1 MKKIL
6 SGVLAIT
13 LCASVFADSSNSI
26 DGTISVAGRGDMPS
40 GLFGKA
46 AGYLPGDTVSITN
59 PTTGIT
65 LQILNLGTLDASD
78 GVALLLS
85 QESAEKL
92 GVVEKSDTQVKLAP
106 RSGYFDQSVSGA
118 AVLSRIGNEDSTKTE
133 KVEEETQVAEVSD
146 VVETPV
152 MENSTDVP
160 VENIA
165 AEEVAEAPVENIAA
179 EAEAPVETE
188 SSEVAEN
195 SFLETKNAV
204 EQASPAEVH
213 PEEIMESAVAE
224 EITSEDP
231 LFDNEAAS
239 VTHVSAEDILVPE
252 EPAAEIADSPVE
264 SEEVA
269 EAPVEEAFEADELS
283 PVEMEADESV
293 QEVAAVEPEA
303 EIEEEASPVEEVVE
317 TPVEE
322 AFEADELS
330 PVEMELAAD
339 ESVPEVAAVEPEA
352 EIEEEASPVEEV
364 AETPVEEAFEADE
377 LSPVENEVA
386 AVEPEAE
393 IEEEASPVEE
403 VAEAPVEEAYEAD
416 ELSPV
421 EKELAAD
428 EPVPEVAAE
437 ENSVDEEVAEIPA
450 ESEVVAEA
458 FEADELEPVA
468 NEVDTTESEPEVAAV
483 ETEGEDY
490 SPIVLVPAEPVPA
503 ENTLEAVVEEKN
515 EEVKPV
521 MAEVNLKSFTDYIV
535 DSENDLRKNS
545 YYVQFATLGDEK
557 NIESTINKYNKYPL
571 ILVPNGKGAYK
582 IMVGPLTVD
591 EFGAVQAKFKS
602 FGYKDAFVKSK

>member
-1 MKKIL
+1 MAGRGPIMKKIL

-118 AVLSRIGNEDSTKTE
+118 AVLSRIGNEDSPKTE
-133 KVEEETQVAEVSD
+133 KADEEIQVAEVSD

-165 AEEVAEAPVENIAA
+165 AEEIAETPVENIAA
-179 EAEAPVETE
+179 EEVAEAPVETE

-264 SEEVA
+264 SEEVT
-269 EAPVEEAFEADELS
+269 EA
-283 PVEMEADESV
+283 
-293 QEVAAVEPEA
+293 
-303 EIEEEASPVEEVVE
+303 
-317 TPVEE
+317 PVEE

-364 AETPVEEAFEADE
+364 AEAPVEEAFEADE
-377 LSPVENEVA
+377 LSPVEMELAADESVPEVA

-403 VAEAPVEEAYEAD
+403 VAEAPVEEAFEAD

-421 EKELAAD
+421 EMELAAD

-437 ENSVDEEVAEIPA
+437 ENSVDEKVAEAPV
-450 ESEVVAEA
+450 EEA

-468 NEVDTTESEPEVAAV
+468 NVVDTAESEPEVAAV

-503 ENTLEAVVEEKN
+503 ENTLEAVVEEKI

>member
-1 MKKIL
+1 MAGRGPIMKKIL

-118 AVLSRIGNEDSTKTE
+118 AVLSRIGNEDSPKTE
-133 KVEEETQVAEVSD
+133 KADEEIQVAEVSD

-160 VENIA
+160 DENIA
-165 AEEVAEAPVENIAA
+165 AEEIAEAPVENIAG
-179 EAEAPVETE
+179 EEVAEAPVETE
-188 SSEVAEN
+188 SSEVADN

-293 QEVAAVEPEA
+293 P
-303 EIEEEASPVEEVVE
+303 
-317 TPVEE
+317 
-322 AFEADELS
+322 
-330 PVEMELAAD
+330 
-339 ESVPEVAAVEPEA
+339 
-352 EIEEEASPVEEV
+352 
-364 AETPVEEAFEADE
+364 
-377 LSPVENEVA
+377 EVA

-403 VAEAPVEEAYEAD
+403 VAEAPVEEAFEAD

-421 EKELAAD
+421 EMELAAD

-483 ETEGEDY
+483 ETEVEDY

-503 ENTLEAVVEEKN
+503 ENTLEAVVEEKI

-557 NIESTINKYNKYPL
+557 NIESTISKYNKYPL

>member
-1 MKKIL
+1 MAGRGPIMKKIL

-118 AVLSRIGNEDSTKTE
+118 AVLSRVGNEDSPKTE
-133 KVEEETQVAEVSD
+133 KADEETQDAEVSE

-165 AEEVAEAPVENIAA
+165 AEEV
-179 EAEAPVETE
+179 AEAPVETE

-252 EPAAEIADSPVE
+252 EPAAEITDSPVE

-269 EAPVEEAFEADELS
+269 EA
-283 PVEMEADESV
+283 
-293 QEVAAVEPEA
+293 
-303 EIEEEASPVEEVVE
+303 
-317 TPVEE
+317 PVEE

-364 AETPVEEAFEADE
+364 AEAPVEEAFEADE
-377 LSPVENEVA
+377 LSPVEMELAADESVPEVA

-403 VAEAPVEEAYEAD
+403 VAEAPVEEAFEVD

-428 EPVPEVAAE
+428 ESVPEVAAE

-468 NEVDTTESEPEVAAV
+468 NEVDTAESEPEVAAV
-483 ETEGEDY
+483 ETEVEDY

-503 ENTLEAVVEEKN
+503 GNKLEAVVEEKI

-557 NIESTINKYNKYPL
+557 NIESTISKYNKYPL

>member
-1 MKKIL
+1 MYWLQKYIKLLAGRGPIMKKIL

-118 AVLSRIGNEDSTKTE
+118 AVLSRIGNEDSPKTE
-133 KVEEETQVAEVSD
+133 KADEEIQVAEVSD

-160 VENIA
+160 DENIA
-165 AEEVAEAPVENIAA
+165 AEEV
-179 EAEAPVETE
+179 AEAPVETE

-252 EPAAEIADSPVE
+252 EPSAEIADSPVE

-283 PVEMEADESV
+283 PVENELAADESV
-293 QEVAAVEPEA
+293 PEVAAVEPEA
-303 EIEEEASPVEEVVE
+303 EIEEEASPVEEIAE
-317 TPVEE
+317 APVEE

-330 PVEMELAAD
+330 PVENELAAD

-364 AETPVEEAFEADE
+364 AEAPVEEAFE
-377 LSPVENEVA
+377 V
-386 AVEPEAE
+386 
-393 IEEEASPVEE
+393 
-403 VAEAPVEEAYEAD
+403 D

-428 EPVPEVAAE
+428 ESVPEVAAE

-468 NEVDTTESEPEVAAV
+468 NEIDTKESEPEVASV

-503 ENTLEAVVEEKN
+503 ENSLEAVVEEKI

>member
-1 MKKIL
+1 
-6 SGVLAIT
+6 
-13 LCASVFADSSNSI
+13 
-26 DGTISVAGRGDMPS
+26 
-40 GLFGKA
+40 
-46 AGYLPGDTVSITN
+46 
-59 PTTGIT
+59 
-65 LQILNLGTLDASD
+65 
-78 GVALLLS
+78 
-85 QESAEKL
+85 
-92 GVVEKSDTQVKLAP
+92 
-106 RSGYFDQSVSGA
+106 
-118 AVLSRIGNEDSTKTE
+118 
-133 KVEEETQVAEVSD
+133 
-146 VVETPV
+146 
-152 MENSTDVP
+152 
-160 VENIA
+160 
-165 AEEVAEAPVENIAA
+165 
-179 EAEAPVETE
+179 
-188 SSEVAEN
+188 
-195 SFLETKNAV
+195 
-204 EQASPAEVH
+204 
-213 PEEIMESAVAE
+213 MESAVAE

-239 VTHVSAEDILVPE
+239 VTHVSAEDVLVPE

-269 EAPVEEAFEADELS
+269 EA
-283 PVEMEADESV
+283 
-293 QEVAAVEPEA
+293 
-303 EIEEEASPVEEVVE
+303 
-317 TPVEE
+317 PVEE

-364 AETPVEEAFEADE
+364 AESPVEEAFE
-377 LSPVENEVA
+377 V
-386 AVEPEAE
+386 
-393 IEEEASPVEE
+393 
-403 VAEAPVEEAYEAD
+403 D

-428 EPVPEVAAE
+428 ESVPEVAAE
-437 ENSVDEEVAEIPA
+437 ENSADEEVAEIPA

-468 NEVDTTESEPEVAAV
+468 SVVDTAESEPEVAAV
-483 ETEGEDY
+483 ETEVEDY

-503 ENTLEAVVEEKN
+503 ENTLEAVVE

>member
-1 MKKIL
+1 MYWLQKYIKLLAGRGPIMKKIL

-133 KVEEETQVAEVSD
+133 KADEEIQVAEVSD

-165 AEEVAEAPVENIAA
+165 AEEV
-179 EAEAPVETE
+179 AEAPVETE

-283 PVEMEADESV
+283 PVEME
-293 QEVAAVEPEA
+293 
-303 EIEEEASPVEEVVE
+303 
-317 TPVEE
+317 
-322 AFEADELS
+322 
-330 PVEMELAAD
+330 LAAD

-364 AETPVEEAFEADE
+364 AEAPVEEAFE
-377 LSPVENEVA
+377 V
-386 AVEPEAE
+386 
-393 IEEEASPVEE
+393 
-403 VAEAPVEEAYEAD
+403 D

-428 EPVPEVAAE
+428 ESVPEVAAE

-468 NEVDTTESEPEVAAV
+468 NEIDTKESEPEVAAV

-503 ENTLEAVVEEKN
+503 ENTLEAVVEEKI

>member
-1 MKKIL
+1 MYWLQKYIKLLAGRGPIMKKIL

-118 AVLSRIGNEDSTKTE
+118 AVLSRIGNEDSPKTE
-133 KVEEETQVAEVSD
+133 KADEEIQVAEVSD

-160 VENIA
+160 DENIA

-179 EAEAPVETE
+179 EEIAEVPVETE
-188 SSEVAEN
+188 PSEVADN

-239 VTHVSAEDILVPE
+239 VTHVSAEDVLVPE

-283 PVEMEADESV
+283 PVEMELASDESV
-293 QEVAAVEPEA
+293 PEVAAVEPEA
-303 EIEEEASPVEEVVE
+303 EIEEEASPVEEVAE

-330 PVEMELAAD
+330 PVEKELAAD

-377 LSPVENEVA
+377 LSPVE
-386 AVEPEAE
+386 
-393 IEEEASPVEE
+393 
-403 VAEAPVEEAYEAD
+403 
-416 ELSPV
+416 
-421 EKELAAD
+421 KELAAD
-428 EPVPEVAAE
+428 ESVPEVAAE

-468 NEVDTTESEPEVAAV
+468 NEIDTKESEPEVAAV

-503 ENTLEAVVEEKN
+503 ENTLEAVVEEKI

>member
-118 AVLSRIGNEDSTKTE
+118 AVLSRIGNEDSPKTE

-160 VENIA
+160 DENITAEEIAEVPVENIA
-165 AEEVAEAPVENIAA
+165 AEEVAQ
-179 EAEAPVETE
+179 APVETE

-239 VTHVSAEDILVPE
+239 VTHVSAEDISVPE
-252 EPAAEIADSPVE
+252 EPAAVIADSPVE

-283 PVEMEADESV
+283 PVEND
-293 QEVAAVEPEA
+293 
-303 EIEEEASPVEEVVE
+303 
-317 TPVEE
+317 
-322 AFEADELS
+322 
-330 PVEMELAAD
+330 
-339 ESVPEVAAVEPEA
+339 
-352 EIEEEASPVEEV
+352 
-364 AETPVEEAFEADE
+364 
-377 LSPVENEVA
+377 VA

-403 VAEAPVEEAYEAD
+403 VAEASVEEAYEAD

-428 EPVPEVAAE
+428 ESVPEVAAE

-468 NEVDTTESEPEVAAV
+468 SVVDTAESEPEVAAV

-503 ENTLEAVVEEKN
+503 ENTLEAVVEEKI

>member
-1 MKKIL
+1 MAGRGPIMKKIL

-133 KVEEETQVAEVSD
+133 KVEEKTQVAEVSD

-179 EAEAPVETE
+179 EEIAEAPVETE
-188 SSEVAEN
+188 SSEVADN

-252 EPAAEIADSPVE
+252 EPAAEITDSPVE

-269 EAPVEEAFEADELS
+269 EA
-283 PVEMEADESV
+283 
-293 QEVAAVEPEA
+293 
-303 EIEEEASPVEEVVE
+303 
-317 TPVEE
+317 PVEE

-352 EIEEEASPVEEV
+352 EIEEEESPVEEV
-364 AETPVEEAFEADE
+364 AESPVEEAFEADE

-503 ENTLEAVVEEKN
+503 ENSLEAVVEEKI

>member
-1 MKKIL
+1 MAGRGPIMKKIL

-118 AVLSRIGNEDSTKTE
+118 AVLSRIGNEDSPKTE
-133 KVEEETQVAEVSD
+133 KVEEEIQVAEVSD

-165 AEEVAEAPVENIAA
+165 AEEIAEAPVENIAA
-179 EAEAPVETE
+179 EAEVPVETE

-283 PVEMEADESV
+283 PVEME
-293 QEVAAVEPEA
+293 
-303 EIEEEASPVEEVVE
+303 
-317 TPVEE
+317 
-322 AFEADELS
+322 
-330 PVEMELAAD
+330 LAAD

-377 LSPVENEVA
+377 LSPVE
-386 AVEPEAE
+386 
-393 IEEEASPVEE
+393 
-403 VAEAPVEEAYEAD
+403 
-416 ELSPV
+416 
-421 EKELAAD
+421 KELAAD
-428 EPVPEVAAE
+428 ESVPEVAAE

-468 NEVDTTESEPEVAAV
+468 SVVDTAESEPEVAAV

-503 ENTLEAVVEEKN
+503 ENTLEAVVE

>member
-1 MKKIL
+1 MAGRGPIMKKIL

-118 AVLSRIGNEDSTKTE
+118 AVLSRIGNEDSPKTE
-133 KVEEETQVAEVSD
+133 KVEEKTQVAEVSN

-160 VENIA
+160 DENIA
-165 AEEVAEAPVENIAA
+165 AEEI
-179 EAEAPVETE
+179 AEAPVETE

-239 VTHVSAEDILVPE
+239 VNHVSAEDISVPE

-283 PVEMEADESV
+283 PVEN
-293 QEVAAVEPEA
+293 
-303 EIEEEASPVEEVVE
+303 
-317 TPVEE
+317 
-322 AFEADELS
+322 
-330 PVEMELAAD
+330 ELAAD
-339 ESVPEVAAVEPEA
+339 ESVPEVAA
-352 EIEEEASPVEEV
+352 EENSV
-364 AETPVEEAFEADE
+364 DE
-377 LSPVENEVA
+377 K
-386 AVEPEAE
+386 
-393 IEEEASPVEE
+393 
-403 VAEAPVEEAYEAD
+403 VAEAPVE
-416 ELSPV
+416 
-421 EKELAAD
+421 
-428 EPVPEVAAE
+428 
-437 ENSVDEEVAEIPA
+437 
-450 ESEVVAEA
+450 EA

-468 NEVDTTESEPEVAAV
+468 NEVDTAESEPEVAAV

-503 ENTLEAVVEEKN
+503 ENTLEAVVEEKI

>member
-118 AVLSRIGNEDSTKTE
+118 AVLSRIGNEDSPKTE
-133 KVEEETQVAEVSD
+133 KADEEIQVAEVSD

-165 AEEVAEAPVENIAA
+165 AEEIAEAPVENIAA
-179 EAEAPVETE
+179 EEVAEVPVETE

-269 EAPVEEAFEADELS
+269 EAPVEEAFE
-283 PVEMEADESV
+283 V
-293 QEVAAVEPEA
+293 
-303 EIEEEASPVEEVVE
+303 
-317 TPVEE
+317 
-322 AFEADELS
+322 DELS

-377 LSPVENEVA
+377 LSPVEKELAADESVPEVA

-403 VAEAPVEEAYEAD
+403 VAEAPVEEAFEVD

-428 EPVPEVAAE
+428 ESVPEVAAE

-468 NEVDTTESEPEVAAV
+468 NEIDTKESEPEVAAV

-503 ENTLEAVVEEKN
+503 ENTLEAVVEEKI

>member
-1 MKKIL
+1 MAGRGPIMKKIL

-118 AVLSRIGNEDSTKTE
+118 AVLSRIGNEDSPKTE
-133 KVEEETQVAEVSD
+133 KADEEIQVAEVSD

-165 AEEVAEAPVENIAA
+165 VEEV
-179 EAEAPVETE
+179 AEAPVETE
-188 SSEVAEN
+188 SSEVAEAPVETESSEVVDN

-239 VTHVSAEDILVPE
+239 VTHVSAEDISVPE

-293 QEVAAVEPEA
+293 P
-303 EIEEEASPVEEVVE
+303 
-317 TPVEE
+317 
-322 AFEADELS
+322 
-330 PVEMELAAD
+330 
-339 ESVPEVAAVEPEA
+339 
-352 EIEEEASPVEEV
+352 
-364 AETPVEEAFEADE
+364 
-377 LSPVENEVA
+377 EVA

-403 VAEAPVEEAYEAD
+403 VAEAPVEEAFEAD

-468 NEVDTTESEPEVAAV
+468 NEVDTAESEPEVAAV

-503 ENTLEAVVEEKN
+503 ENTLEAVVEEKI

>member
-118 AVLSRIGNEDSTKTE
+118 AVLSRIGNEDSPKTE

-160 VENIA
+160 D
-165 AEEVAEAPVENIAA
+165 ENIAA
-179 EAEAPVETE
+179 EAEVPVETE

-239 VTHVSAEDILVPE
+239 VTHVSAEEILVPE

-283 PVEMEADESV
+283 PVEMELAADEPV
-293 QEVAAVEPEA
+293 PEVAAVEPEA
-303 EIEEEASPVEEVVE
+303 EIEEEASPVEEVAE
-317 TPVEE
+317 SPVEE

-352 EIEEEASPVEEV
+352 EIEEGASPVEEV

-377 LSPVENEVA
+377 LSPVE
-386 AVEPEAE
+386 
-393 IEEEASPVEE
+393 
-403 VAEAPVEEAYEAD
+403 
-416 ELSPV
+416 
-421 EKELAAD
+421 KELAVD

-437 ENSVDEEVAEIPA
+437 ENSVDEEVAENPA
-450 ESEVVAEA
+450 ESGVVAEA

-468 NEVDTTESEPEVAAV
+468 NEVDTAESEPEVAAV
-483 ETEGEDY
+483 ETEVEDY

-503 ENTLEAVVEEKN
+503 ENTLEAVVEEKI

>member
-1 MKKIL
+1 MAGRGPIMKKIL

-118 AVLSRIGNEDSTKTE
+118 AVLSRIGNEDSPKTE
-133 KVEEETQVAEVSD
+133 KVEEEIQVAEVSD

-165 AEEVAEAPVENIAA
+165 AEEIAEAPVENIAA
-179 EAEAPVETE
+179 EAEVPVETE

-283 PVEMEADESV
+283 PVEME
-293 QEVAAVEPEA
+293 
-303 EIEEEASPVEEVVE
+303 
-317 TPVEE
+317 
-322 AFEADELS
+322 
-330 PVEMELAAD
+330 LAAD

-377 LSPVENEVA
+377 LSPVEKELAADESVPEVA

-403 VAEAPVEEAYEAD
+403 VAEAPVEEAFEVD

-428 EPVPEVAAE
+428 ESVPEVAAE

-468 NEVDTTESEPEVAAV
+468 SVVDTAESEPEVAAV

-503 ENTLEAVVEEKN
+503 ENTLEAVVE

>member
-1 MKKIL
+1 MAGRGPIMKKIL

-46 AGYLPGDTVSITN
+46 AGYLPGATVSITN

-118 AVLSRIGNEDSTKTE
+118 AVLSRVGNEDSPKTE
-133 KVEEETQVAEVSD
+133 KADEETQDAEVSE

-165 AEEVAEAPVENIAA
+165 AEEV
-179 EAEAPVETE
+179 AEAPVETE

-252 EPAAEIADSPVE
+252 EPAAEITDSPVE

-269 EAPVEEAFEADELS
+269 EA
-283 PVEMEADESV
+283 
-293 QEVAAVEPEA
+293 
-303 EIEEEASPVEEVVE
+303 
-317 TPVEE
+317 PVEE

-364 AETPVEEAFEADE
+364 AEAPVEEAFE
-377 LSPVENEVA
+377 V
-386 AVEPEAE
+386 
-393 IEEEASPVEE
+393 
-403 VAEAPVEEAYEAD
+403 D

-428 EPVPEVAAE
+428 ESVPEVAAE

-468 NEVDTTESEPEVAAV
+468 NEVDTAESEPEVAAV
-483 ETEGEDY
+483 ETEVEDY

-503 ENTLEAVVEEKN
+503 GNKLEAVVEEKI

-557 NIESTINKYNKYPL
+557 NIESTISKYNKYPL

>member
-1 MKKIL
+1 MAGRGPIMKKIL

-133 KVEEETQVAEVSD
+133 KVEEKTQVAEVSD

-179 EAEAPVETE
+179 EEVAEAPVETE
-188 SSEVAEN
+188 SSEVADN

-252 EPAAEIADSPVE
+252 EPAAEITDSPVE

-283 PVEMEADESV
+283 PVEN
-293 QEVAAVEPEA
+293 
-303 EIEEEASPVEEVVE
+303 
-317 TPVEE
+317 
-322 AFEADELS
+322 
-330 PVEMELAAD
+330 ELAAD

-364 AETPVEEAFEADE
+364 AESPVEEAF
-377 LSPVENEVA
+377 
-386 AVEPEAE
+386 
-393 IEEEASPVEE
+393 
-403 VAEAPVEEAYEAD
+403 EAD

-468 NEVDTTESEPEVAAV
+468 SVVDTKESEPEVAAV

-503 ENTLEAVVEEKN
+503 ENSLEAVVEEKI

-557 NIESTINKYNKYPL
+557 NIESTISKYNKYPL

>member
-118 AVLSRIGNEDSTKTE
+118 AVLSRVGNEDSPKTE
-133 KVEEETQVAEVSD
+133 KADEEIQVAEVSD

-165 AEEVAEAPVENIAA
+165 AEEV
-179 EAEAPVETE
+179 AEAPVETE

-224 EITSEDP
+224 EMTSEDP
-231 LFDNEAAS
+231 LFDDEAAS
-239 VTHVSAEDILVPE
+239 VTHVSAEDILVAE

-269 EAPVEEAFEADELS
+269 EAL
-283 PVEMEADESV
+283 
-293 QEVAAVEPEA
+293 
-303 EIEEEASPVEEVVE
+303 
-317 TPVEE
+317 VEE

-364 AETPVEEAFEADE
+364 AESPVEEAFEADE
-377 LSPVENEVA
+377 LSPVE
-386 AVEPEAE
+386 
-393 IEEEASPVEE
+393 
-403 VAEAPVEEAYEAD
+403 
-416 ELSPV
+416 
-421 EKELAAD
+421 KELAVD

-468 NEVDTTESEPEVAAV
+468 NEVDTAESEPEVAAV

-490 SPIVLVPAEPVPA
+490 SPIVLVPADPVPA
-503 ENTLEAVVEEKN
+503 ENTLEAVVEEKI

-521 MAEVNLKSFTDYIV
+521 MTEVNLKSFTDYIV

-557 NIESTINKYNKYPL
+557 NIESTISKYNKYPL

>member
-26 DGTISVAGRGDMPS
+26 DGTISVAGKGDMPS

-92 GVVEKSDTQVKLAP
+92 GVVEKSDTLIKLAP

-118 AVLSRIGNEDSTKTE
+118 AVLSRIGNEDSPKTE
-133 KVEEETQVAEVSD
+133 KVEEEIQVAEVSD

-160 VENIA
+160 DENIA
-165 AEEVAEAPVENIAA
+165 AEEVAD
-179 EAEAPVETE
+179 APVETE
-188 SSEVAEN
+188 SSEVADN

-231 LFDNEAAS
+231 LFDSEAAS

-269 EAPVEEAFEADELS
+269 EAPVEE
-283 PVEMEADESV
+283 V
-293 QEVAAVEPEA
+293 
-303 EIEEEASPVEEVVE
+303 
-317 TPVEE
+317 
-322 AFEADELS
+322 FEADELS

-364 AETPVEEAFEADE
+364 AEAPVEEAFEADE
-377 LSPVENEVA
+377 LSPVEM
-386 AVEPEAE
+386 
-393 IEEEASPVEE
+393 
-403 VAEAPVEEAYEAD
+403 
-416 ELSPV
+416 
-421 EKELAAD
+421 ELAAD

-437 ENSVDEEVAEIPA
+437 ENSVDEEGEEIPA
-450 ESEVVAEA
+450 GSEVVAEA

-468 NEVDTTESEPEVAAV
+468 NEVDTAESEPEVAAV

-503 ENTLEAVVEEKN
+503 ENTLESVVEEKI

>member
-1 MKKIL
+1 MAGRGPIMKKIL

-118 AVLSRIGNEDSTKTE
+118 AVLSRIGNEDSPKTE
-133 KVEEETQVAEVSD
+133 KVEEKTQVAEVSD

-165 AEEVAEAPVENIAA
+165 SEEIAET
-179 EAEAPVETE
+179 PVETE

-283 PVEMEADESV
+283 PVEKE
-293 QEVAAVEPEA
+293 
-303 EIEEEASPVEEVVE
+303 
-317 TPVEE
+317 
-322 AFEADELS
+322 
-330 PVEMELAAD
+330 AD

-364 AETPVEEAFEADE
+364 AESPVEEAF
-377 LSPVENEVA
+377 
-386 AVEPEAE
+386 
-393 IEEEASPVEE
+393 
-403 VAEAPVEEAYEAD
+403 EAD

-468 NEVDTTESEPEVAAV
+468 SVVDTAESEPEVAAV

-503 ENTLEAVVEEKN
+503 ENTLEAVVEEKI

-545 YYVQFATLGDEK
+545 YYVQFATLGNEK

>member
-133 KVEEETQVAEVSD
+133 KVEDKNHVAEVSD

-160 VENIA
+160 DENIA
-165 AEEVAEAPVENIAA
+165 AEEI
-179 EAEAPVETE
+179 AEAPVETE
-188 SSEVAEN
+188 SSEVADN

-239 VTHVSAEDILVPE
+239 VTHVSAEDISVPE

-293 QEVAAVEPEA
+293 
-303 EIEEEASPVEEVVE
+303 
-317 TPVEE
+317 
-322 AFEADELS
+322 
-330 PVEMELAAD
+330 
-339 ESVPEVAAVEPEA
+339 PEVAAVEPEA

-364 AETPVEEAFEADE
+364 AE
-377 LSPVENEVA
+377 
-386 AVEPEAE
+386 
-393 IEEEASPVEE
+393 AS
-403 VAEAPVEEAYEAD
+403 VEEAYEAD

-437 ENSVDEEVAEIPA
+437 ENSVDEEVAEVPA

-468 NEVDTTESEPEVAAV
+468 NEVDTKESEPEVAVV

-503 ENTLEAVVEEKN
+503 ENTLEAVVEEKI

>member
-1 MKKIL
+1 MAGRGPIMKKIL

-133 KVEEETQVAEVSD
+133 KADEETQVAEVSE

-165 AEEVAEAPVENIAA
+165 AEEIAETPDENIAAEEVAEAPVENIAA
-179 EAEAPVETE
+179 EEIAEAPVETE
-188 SSEVAEN
+188 SSEVADN

-283 PVEMEADESV
+283 PVEN
-293 QEVAAVEPEA
+293 
-303 EIEEEASPVEEVVE
+303 
-317 TPVEE
+317 
-322 AFEADELS
+322 
-330 PVEMELAAD
+330 ELAAD

-352 EIEEEASPVEEV
+352 EIEEEESPVEEV
-364 AETPVEEAFEADE
+364 AESPVEEAFEADE
-377 LSPVENEVA
+377 LSPFENEVA

-393 IEEEASPVEE
+393 IKEEASPVEE
-403 VAEAPVEEAYEAD
+403 VAEAPVEEAFEAD

-421 EKELAAD
+421 EKELAVD

-468 NEVDTTESEPEVAAV
+468 NEVDTAESEPEVAAV

-503 ENTLEAVVEEKN
+503 ENTLEAVVEEKI

>member
-118 AVLSRIGNEDSTKTE
+118 AVLSRIGNEDSPKTE
-133 KVEEETQVAEVSD
+133 KVEEKIQVAEVSD

-165 AEEVAEAPVENIAA
+165 AE
-179 EAEAPVETE
+179 AEAPVETE
-188 SSEVAEN
+188 SSEVVDN

-239 VTHVSAEDILVPE
+239 VTHVSAEDISVPE
-252 EPAAEIADSPVE
+252 EPAAEIADSTVE

-269 EAPVEEAFEADELS
+269 EA
-283 PVEMEADESV
+283 
-293 QEVAAVEPEA
+293 
-303 EIEEEASPVEEVVE
+303 
-317 TPVEE
+317 PVEE

-364 AETPVEEAFEADE
+364 AEAPVEEAFEADE
-377 LSPVENEVA
+377 LSPVEMELAADESVPEVA

-403 VAEAPVEEAYEAD
+403 VAEASVEEAYEAD

-437 ENSVDEEVAEIPA
+437 ENSVDEEVAEVPA

-468 NEVDTTESEPEVAAV
+468 NEVDTKESEPEVAVV

-503 ENTLEAVVEEKN
+503 ENTLEAVVEEKI

-557 NIESTINKYNKYPL
+557 NIESTISKYNKYPL

>member
-1 MKKIL
+1 MAGRGPIMKKIL

-118 AVLSRIGNEDSTKTE
+118 AVLSRIGNEDSPKTE
-133 KVEEETQVAEVSD
+133 KADEEIQVAEVSD

-165 AEEVAEAPVENIAA
+165 AEEVAEAPVE
-179 EAEAPVETE
+179 TE
-188 SSEVAEN
+188 SSEVADN

-224 EITSEDP
+224 EITSEEP

-293 QEVAAVEPEA
+293 PEVAAVEPEA
-303 EIEEEASPVEEVVE
+303 EIEEEASPVEEVAE
-317 TPVEE
+317 APVEE

-364 AETPVEEAFEADE
+364 AESPVEEAF
-377 LSPVENEVA
+377 
-386 AVEPEAE
+386 
-393 IEEEASPVEE
+393 
-403 VAEAPVEEAYEAD
+403 EAD

-468 NEVDTTESEPEVAAV
+468 NEIDTAEAEPEVAAV

-503 ENTLEAVVEEKN
+503 ENTLEAVVEEKI

>member
-1 MKKIL
+1 MAGRGPIMKKIL

-118 AVLSRIGNEDSTKTE
+118 AVLSRIGNEDSPKTE
-133 KVEEETQVAEVSD
+133 KADEEIQVAEVSD

-179 EAEAPVETE
+179 EAEVPVETE

-239 VTHVSAEDILVPE
+239 VTHVSAEDVLVPE

-269 EAPVEEAFEADELS
+269 EAPVEEAFEAEELS
-283 PVEMEADESV
+283 PVEMELAADESV
-293 QEVAAVEPEA
+293 PEVAAVEPEA
-303 EIEEEASPVEEVVE
+303 KIEEEASPVEEVAE
-317 TPVEE
+317 APVEE

-364 AETPVEEAFEADE
+364 AESPVEEAF
-377 LSPVENEVA
+377 
-386 AVEPEAE
+386 
-393 IEEEASPVEE
+393 
-403 VAEAPVEEAYEAD
+403 EAD

-468 NEVDTTESEPEVAAV
+468 NEVDTAESEPEVAAV

-490 SPIVLVPAEPVPA
+490 SPIVLVPADPVPA
-503 ENTLEAVVEEKN
+503 ENTLEAVVEEKI

-521 MAEVNLKSFTDYIV
+521 MTEVNLKSFTDYIV

-557 NIESTINKYNKYPL
+557 NIESTISKYNKYPL

>member
-118 AVLSRIGNEDSTKTE
+118 AVLSRIGNEDSPKTE
-133 KVEEETQVAEVSD
+133 KADEEIQVAEVSD

-165 AEEVAEAPVENIAA
+165 AEEI
-179 EAEAPVETE
+179 AEAPVETE

-283 PVEMEADESV
+283 PVEME
-293 QEVAAVEPEA
+293 
-303 EIEEEASPVEEVVE
+303 
-317 TPVEE
+317 
-322 AFEADELS
+322 
-330 PVEMELAAD
+330 
-339 ESVPEVAAVEPEA
+339 
-352 EIEEEASPVEEV
+352 
-364 AETPVEEAFEADE
+364 
-377 LSPVENEVA
+377 
-386 AVEPEAE
+386 
-393 IEEEASPVEE
+393 
-403 VAEAPVEEAYEAD
+403 
-416 ELSPV
+416 
-421 EKELAAD
+421 LAAD

-468 NEVDTTESEPEVAAV
+468 NEIDTKESEPEVASV

-503 ENTLEAVVEEKN
+503 ENSLEAVVEEKI

>member
-1 MKKIL
+1 MAGRGPIMKKIL

-118 AVLSRIGNEDSTKTE
+118 AVLSRVGNEDSPKTE
-133 KVEEETQVAEVSD
+133 KADEEIQVAEVSD

-165 AEEVAEAPVENIAA
+165 AEEV
-179 EAEAPVETE
+179 AEAPVETE

-224 EITSEDP
+224 EMTSEDP
-231 LFDNEAAS
+231 LFDDEAAS
-239 VTHVSAEDILVPE
+239 VTHVSAEDILVAE

-269 EAPVEEAFEADELS
+269 EAL
-283 PVEMEADESV
+283 
-293 QEVAAVEPEA
+293 
-303 EIEEEASPVEEVVE
+303 
-317 TPVEE
+317 VEE

-364 AETPVEEAFEADE
+364 AESPVEEAFEADE
-377 LSPVENEVA
+377 LSPVE
-386 AVEPEAE
+386 
-393 IEEEASPVEE
+393 
-403 VAEAPVEEAYEAD
+403 
-416 ELSPV
+416 
-421 EKELAAD
+421 KELAVD

-468 NEVDTTESEPEVAAV
+468 NEVDTAESEPEVAAV

-490 SPIVLVPAEPVPA
+490 SPIVLVPADPVPA
-503 ENTLEAVVEEKN
+503 ENTLEAVVEEKI

-521 MAEVNLKSFTDYIV
+521 MTEVNLKSFTDYIV

-557 NIESTINKYNKYPL
+557 NIESTISKYNKYPL

>member
-1 MKKIL
+1 MAGRGPIMKKIL

-118 AVLSRIGNEDSTKTE
+118 AVLSRIGNEDSPKTE
-133 KVEEETQVAEVSD
+133 KADEEIQVAEVSD

-165 AEEVAEAPVENIAA
+165 AEEV
-179 EAEAPVETE
+179 AEAPVETE

-224 EITSEDP
+224 EMTSEDP
-231 LFDNEAAS
+231 LFDDEAAS
-239 VTHVSAEDILVPE
+239 VTHVSAEDILVAE

-269 EAPVEEAFEADELS
+269 EAL
-283 PVEMEADESV
+283 
-293 QEVAAVEPEA
+293 
-303 EIEEEASPVEEVVE
+303 
-317 TPVEE
+317 VEE

-364 AETPVEEAFEADE
+364 AESPVEEAFEADE
-377 LSPVENEVA
+377 LSPVE
-386 AVEPEAE
+386 
-393 IEEEASPVEE
+393 
-403 VAEAPVEEAYEAD
+403 
-416 ELSPV
+416 
-421 EKELAAD
+421 KELAVD

-468 NEVDTTESEPEVAAV
+468 NEVDTAESEPEVAAV

-490 SPIVLVPAEPVPA
+490 SPIVLVPADPVPA
-503 ENTLEAVVEEKN
+503 ENTLEAVVEEKI

-521 MAEVNLKSFTDYIV
+521 MTEVNLKSFTDYIV

-557 NIESTINKYNKYPL
+557 NIESTISKYNKYPL

>member
-1 MKKIL
+1 MAGRGPIMKKIL

-118 AVLSRIGNEDSTKTE
+118 AVLSRIGNEDSPKTE
-133 KVEEETQVAEVSD
+133 KVEEEIQVAEVSD

-165 AEEVAEAPVENIAA
+165 AEEIAEAPVENIAA
-179 EAEAPVETE
+179 EAEVPVETE

-269 EAPVEEAFEADELS
+269 EAPVESE
-283 PVEMEADESV
+283 
-293 QEVAAVEPEA
+293 EVAEA
-303 EIEEEASPVEEVVE
+303 
-317 TPVEE
+317 PVEE

-364 AETPVEEAFEADE
+364 AEAPVEEAFEVDE
-377 LSPVENEVA
+377 LSPVEKELAADESVPEVA

-403 VAEAPVEEAYEAD
+403 VAEAPVEEAFEVD

-428 EPVPEVAAE
+428 ESVPEVAAE

-468 NEVDTTESEPEVAAV
+468 SVVDTAESEPEVAAV

-503 ENTLEAVVEEKN
+503 ENTLEAVVE

>member
-1 MKKIL
+1 MYWLQKYIKLLAGRGPIMKKIL

-118 AVLSRIGNEDSTKTE
+118 AVLSRIGNEDSPKTE
-133 KVEEETQVAEVSD
+133 KVEEEIQVAEVSD

-152 MENSTDVP
+152 MENSTDVH

-165 AEEVAEAPVENIAA
+165 AEEIAET
-179 EAEAPVETE
+179 PVETE
-188 SSEVAEN
+188 SSEVADN

-283 PVEMEADESV
+283 PVEME
-293 QEVAAVEPEA
+293 
-303 EIEEEASPVEEVVE
+303 
-317 TPVEE
+317 
-322 AFEADELS
+322 
-330 PVEMELAAD
+330 LAAD

-364 AETPVEEAFEADE
+364 AEAPVEEAFEADE
-377 LSPVENEVA
+377 LSPVEMELAADEPVPEVA

-403 VAEAPVEEAYEAD
+403 VAEAPVEEAFEAD

-421 EKELAAD
+421 EKELAVD

-468 NEVDTTESEPEVAAV
+468 NEIDTKESEPEVAAV
-483 ETEGEDY
+483 ETEVEDY

-503 ENTLEAVVEEKN
+503 ENTLEAVVEE
-515 EEVKPV
+515 EVKPV
-521 MAEVNLKSFTDYIV
+521 MTEVNLKSFTDYIV

>member
-165 AEEVAEAPVENIAA
+165 AEEVAEVPVETESSEVSEAPVENIAA
-179 EAEAPVETE
+179 EEVAEAPVETE
-188 SSEVAEN
+188 SSEVADN

-231 LFDNEAAS
+231 LFDDEAAS
-239 VTHVSAEDILVPE
+239 VTHMSAEDISVPE

-283 PVEMEADESV
+283 PVENEVAADESV
-293 QEVAAVEPEA
+293 PEVAAVEPEA
-303 EIEEEASPVEEVVE
+303 EIEEEASPVEEVAE

-364 AETPVEEAFEADE
+364 AE
-377 LSPVENEVA
+377 
-386 AVEPEAE
+386 
-393 IEEEASPVEE
+393 SPVEE
-403 VAEAPVEEAYEAD
+403 EYEAD

-468 NEVDTTESEPEVAAV
+468 NVVDTAESEPEVAAV
-483 ETEGEDY
+483 ETEVEDY

-503 ENTLEAVVEEKN
+503 ENTLEAVVEEKI

>member
-1 MKKIL
+1 MAGRGPIMKKIL

-118 AVLSRIGNEDSTKTE
+118 AVLSRIGNEDSPKTE
-133 KVEEETQVAEVSD
+133 KADEEIQVAEVSD

-160 VENIA
+160 DENIA
-165 AEEVAEAPVENIAA
+165 AEEVAEAPVE
-179 EAEAPVETE
+179 TE
-188 SSEVAEN
+188 SSEVADN

-239 VTHVSAEDILVPE
+239 VTHVSAEDISVPE

-293 QEVAAVEPEA
+293 
-303 EIEEEASPVEEVVE
+303 
-317 TPVEE
+317 
-322 AFEADELS
+322 
-330 PVEMELAAD
+330 
-339 ESVPEVAAVEPEA
+339 PEVAAVEPEA

-364 AETPVEEAFEADE
+364 AET
-377 LSPVENEVA
+377 
-386 AVEPEAE
+386 
-393 IEEEASPVEE
+393 
-403 VAEAPVEEAYEAD
+403 PVEEAYEAD

-468 NEVDTTESEPEVAAV
+468 NEIDTKESEPEVAAV

-503 ENTLEAVVEEKN
+503 ENTLEAVVEEKI

>member
-118 AVLSRIGNEDSTKTE
+118 AVLSRIGNEDSPKTE
-133 KVEEETQVAEVSD
+133 KADEEIQVAEVSD

-160 VENIA
+160 DENIA
-165 AEEVAEAPVENIAA
+165 AEEVAEAPVE
-179 EAEAPVETE
+179 TE
-188 SSEVAEN
+188 SSEVADN

-239 VTHVSAEDILVPE
+239 VTHVSAEDISVPE

-293 QEVAAVEPEA
+293 
-303 EIEEEASPVEEVVE
+303 
-317 TPVEE
+317 
-322 AFEADELS
+322 
-330 PVEMELAAD
+330 
-339 ESVPEVAAVEPEA
+339 PEVAAVEPEA

-364 AETPVEEAFEADE
+364 AEASVEEAFEADE
-377 LSPVENEVA
+377 LSPV
-386 AVEPEAE
+386 
-393 IEEEASPVEE
+393 ASV
-403 VAEAPVEEAYEAD
+403 
-416 ELSPV
+416 
-421 EKELAAD
+421 
-428 EPVPEVAAE
+428 
-437 ENSVDEEVAEIPA
+437 
-450 ESEVVAEA
+450 
-458 FEADELEPVA
+458 
-468 NEVDTTESEPEVAAV
+468 VDTAESEPEVAAV
-483 ETEGEDY
+483 ETEVEDY

-503 ENTLEAVVEEKN
+503 ENTLEAVVEEKI

-557 NIESTINKYNKYPL
+557 NIESTINKYNKSPL

>member
-160 VENIA
+160 DENIA
-165 AEEVAEAPVENIAA
+165 AEEV
-179 EAEAPVETE
+179 AEAPVETE

-231 LFDNEAAS
+231 LFDDEAAS

-252 EPAAEIADSPVE
+252 EPSAEIADSPVE

-269 EAPVEEAFEADELS
+269 EA
-283 PVEMEADESV
+283 
-293 QEVAAVEPEA
+293 
-303 EIEEEASPVEEVVE
+303 
-317 TPVEE
+317 PVEE

-377 LSPVENEVA
+377 LSPVEKELAADESVPEVA

-403 VAEAPVEEAYEAD
+403 VAEAPVEEAFEVD

-428 EPVPEVAAE
+428 ESVPEVAAE

-468 NEVDTTESEPEVAAV
+468 NEVDTAESEPEVAAV
-483 ETEGEDY
+483 KTEVEDY

-503 ENTLEAVVEEKN
+503 ENTLEAVVEEKI

>member
-1 MKKIL
+1 MAGRGPIMKKIL

-118 AVLSRIGNEDSTKTE
+118 AVLSRIGNEDSPKTE
-133 KVEEETQVAEVSD
+133 KADEEIQVAEVSD

-165 AEEVAEAPVENIAA
+165 AEEIAETPVENIAA
-179 EAEAPVETE
+179 EEVAEAPVETE

-264 SEEVA
+264 SEEVT

-283 PVEMEADESV
+283 PVEME
-293 QEVAAVEPEA
+293 
-303 EIEEEASPVEEVVE
+303 
-317 TPVEE
+317 
-322 AFEADELS
+322 
-330 PVEMELAAD
+330 AD

-364 AETPVEEAFEADE
+364 AEAPVEEAFEADE
-377 LSPVENEVA
+377 LSPVEM
-386 AVEPEAE
+386 
-393 IEEEASPVEE
+393 
-403 VAEAPVEEAYEAD
+403 
-416 ELSPV
+416 
-421 EKELAAD
+421 ELAAD

-437 ENSVDEEVAEIPA
+437 ENSVDEKVAEAPV
-450 ESEVVAEA
+450 EEA

-468 NEVDTTESEPEVAAV
+468 NVVDTAESEPEVAAV

-503 ENTLEAVVEEKN
+503 ENTLEAVVEEKI

>member
-1 MKKIL
+1 MAGRGPIMKKIL

-118 AVLSRIGNEDSTKTE
+118 AVLSRIGNEDSPKTE
-133 KVEEETQVAEVSD
+133 KADEEIQVAEVSD

-160 VENIA
+160 DENIA
-165 AEEVAEAPVENIAA
+165 AEEVAEAPVE
-179 EAEAPVETE
+179 TE
-188 SSEVAEN
+188 SSEVADN

-239 VTHVSAEDILVPE
+239 VTHVSAEDISVPE

-293 QEVAAVEPEA
+293 
-303 EIEEEASPVEEVVE
+303 
-317 TPVEE
+317 
-322 AFEADELS
+322 
-330 PVEMELAAD
+330 
-339 ESVPEVAAVEPEA
+339 PEVAAVEPEA

-364 AETPVEEAFEADE
+364 AESPVEEAF
-377 LSPVENEVA
+377 
-386 AVEPEAE
+386 
-393 IEEEASPVEE
+393 
-403 VAEAPVEEAYEAD
+403 EAD

-468 NEVDTTESEPEVAAV
+468 NEIDTKESEPEVAVV

-503 ENTLEAVVEEKN
+503 ENTLEAVVEEKI

>member
-118 AVLSRIGNEDSTKTE
+118 AVLSRIGNEDSPKTE
-133 KVEEETQVAEVSD
+133 KADEEIQVAEVSD

-165 AEEVAEAPVENIAA
+165 AEEIS
-179 EAEAPVETE
+179 EAPVETE

-283 PVEMEADESV
+283 PVENEVAADESV
-293 QEVAAVEPEA
+293 PEVAAVEPEA
-303 EIEEEASPVEEVVE
+303 EIEEEAGPVEEVAE
-317 TPVEE
+317 APVEE
-322 AFEADELS
+322 AFEAEELS

-364 AETPVEEAFEADE
+364 AEASVEEAF
-377 LSPVENEVA
+377 
-386 AVEPEAE
+386 
-393 IEEEASPVEE
+393 
-403 VAEAPVEEAYEAD
+403 EAD

-437 ENSVDEEVAEIPA
+437 ENSVDEEVAEVPA

-503 ENTLEAVVEEKN
+503 ENKLEAVVEEKI

>member
-118 AVLSRIGNEDSTKTE
+118 AVLSRIGNEDSPKTE
-133 KVEEETQVAEVSD
+133 KADEEIQVAEVSD

-165 AEEVAEAPVENIAA
+165 AEEIAEAPVENIAA

-283 PVEMEADESV
+283 PVEMELASDESV
-293 QEVAAVEPEA
+293 PEVAAVEPEA
-303 EIEEEASPVEEVVE
+303 EIEEEASPVEEVAE
-317 TPVEE
+317 SPVEE

-330 PVEMELAAD
+330 PVEKELAAD

-364 AETPVEEAFEADE
+364 AEAPVEEAFE
-377 LSPVENEVA
+377 V
-386 AVEPEAE
+386 
-393 IEEEASPVEE
+393 
-403 VAEAPVEEAYEAD
+403 D

-468 NEVDTTESEPEVAAV
+468 NEVDTKESEPEVAAV

-503 ENTLEAVVEEKN
+503 ENTLEAVVEEKI

-521 MAEVNLKSFTDYIV
+521 MTEVNLKSFTDYIV

>member
-26 DGTISVAGRGDMPS
+26 DGTISVAGKGDMPS

-118 AVLSRIGNEDSTKTE
+118 AVLSRIGNEDSPKTE
-133 KVEEETQVAEVSD
+133 KADEEIQVAEVSD

-165 AEEVAEAPVENIAA
+165 AEEVAEAPVESIAA
-179 EAEAPVETE
+179 EEVAEAPVETE
-188 SSEVAEN
+188 SSEVADN

-239 VTHVSAEDILVPE
+239 VTHVSAEDISVPE

-283 PVEMEADESV
+283 PVEMEADEPV
-293 QEVAAVEPEA
+293 PEVAAVEPEA
-303 EIEEEASPVEEVVE
+303 EIEEEASPVEEVAE
-317 TPVEE
+317 APVEE

-364 AETPVEEAFEADE
+364 AET
-377 LSPVENEVA
+377 
-386 AVEPEAE
+386 
-393 IEEEASPVEE
+393 
-403 VAEAPVEEAYEAD
+403 PVEEAYEAD

-468 NEVDTTESEPEVAAV
+468 NEVDTAESEPEVAAV

-503 ENTLEAVVEEKN
+503 ENTLEAVVEEKI

-582 IMVGPLTVD
+582 VMVGPLTVD

>member
-118 AVLSRIGNEDSTKTE
+118 AVLSRIGNEDSPKTE

-160 VENIA
+160 DENITAEEIAEVPVENIA
-165 AEEVAEAPVENIAA
+165 AEEVAQ
-179 EAEAPVETE
+179 APVETE

-239 VTHVSAEDILVPE
+239 VTHVSAEDISVPE
-252 EPAAEIADSPVE
+252 EPAAVIADSPVE

-283 PVEMEADESV
+283 PVEND
-293 QEVAAVEPEA
+293 VAAVEPEA
-303 EIEEEASPVEEVVE
+303 EIEEEASPVEEVAE
-317 TPVEE
+317 SPVEE

-364 AETPVEEAFEADE
+364 AE
-377 LSPVENEVA
+377 
-386 AVEPEAE
+386 
-393 IEEEASPVEE
+393 AS
-403 VAEAPVEEAYEAD
+403 VEEAYEAD

-428 EPVPEVAAE
+428 ESVPEVAAE

-468 NEVDTTESEPEVAAV
+468 SVVDTAESEPEVAAV

-503 ENTLEAVVEEKN
+503 ENTLEAVVEEKI